1 MFQVVAHYHA
11 RDGKADEVAELLKK
25 LAQASRAEEGNISYV
40 IARCLDDDH
49 HFVIAEQY
57 VDAAAFDAH
66 RDSEHFSEIGAEQII
81 PRLADR
87 EVGSY
92 VPA

>member
-11 RDGKADEVAELLKK
+11 LEGKAEDVARLLGEL
-25 LAQASRAEEGNISYV
+25 ARSSREEEGNISYV
-40 IARCLDDDH
+40 IARCLEDDH

-57 VDAAAFDAH
+57 VDPEAFDVH
-66 RDSEHFSEIGAEQII
+66 RESEHFQSIGVAQII
-81 PRLADR
+81 PLLADR
-87 EVGSY
+87 QVGSY